1 MLYYC
6 YEKDRGRGLAAERT
20 VQAPEAVAL
29 PDTIGGQVPNV
40 SGLGAREAVAL
51 LEAQGLKVRI
61 HGQGRVSRQSV
72 AAGSKV
78 VRGQEVTLELKR

>member
-1 MLYYC
+1 MAKGVYRPAS
-6 YEKDRGRGLAAERT
+6 DAADST
-20 VQAPEAVAL
+20 SIFQAPEAVAL